1 MEAVTTTREIDKKT
15 IKIITIAILTL
26 FALVFAYFA
35 PYIALML
42 APIFAWGLLDSVIP
56 KSKKKPAKKAKKV
69 DKSDEDEED
78 EHWKWS
84 EELDDE
90 FWFNWYSGYLRH
102 INPLYEDIYT

>member
-56 KSKKKPAKKAKKV
+56 KSKKKPEKKVKKV
-69 DKSDEDEED
+69 DKNEED
-78 EHWKWS
+78 EYWKWS
-84 EELDDE
+84 EELDE
-90 FWFNWYSGYLRH
+90 MNRLAGYNG
-102 INPLYEDIYT
+102 IGMYDYFSPKS